1 MTGGEPPDQGWLMT
15 RLTGSCAGLL
25 YFCSVLPG
33 SELKVLGCDLDPT
46 LRESCAGYSSPPRRR
61 PRNVRCSPS
70 SGLLASRGP
79 LFHRFRTCV
88 AAVGDEGK

>member
-1 MTGGEPPDQGWLMT
+1 MFLQEKVIRCEFERSVSKVTGGEPPDQGWLMT

-46 LRESCAGYSSPPRRR
+46 LRESCAG
-61 PRNVRCSPS
+61 
-70 SGLLASRGP
+70 
-79 LFHRFRTCV
+79 
-88 AAVGDEGK
+88 